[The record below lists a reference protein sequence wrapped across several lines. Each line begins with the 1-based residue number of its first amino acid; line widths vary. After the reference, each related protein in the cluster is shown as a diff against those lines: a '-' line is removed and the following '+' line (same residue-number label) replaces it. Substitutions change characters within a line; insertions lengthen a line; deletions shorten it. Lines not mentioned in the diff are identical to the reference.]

1 MLIHRSTKGDAVTF
15 ARSCF
20 RPTLSRKEI
29 PNEILGGFAAMLV
42 ALPSAIAF
50 GIIIFAPLGQGM
62 AAKGALAGIV
72 GAAALGIVAPFFGG
86 TSRLV
91 TSPCAPAAALLS
103 VFVAETFAAGKVP
116 ADMIPLLVAIV
127 AVGAGCVQLAIGLLG
142 GGVFIKYIPY
152 PVVAG
157 YLGGVG
163 VLIFLG

>member
-1 MLIHRSTKGDAVTF
+1 MTF
-15 ARSCF
+15 VRSCIK
-20 RPTLSRKEI
+20 PTLSLKDI
-29 PNEILGGFAAMLV
+29 TNEVLGGFAAMLV

-50 GIIIFAPLGQGM
+50 GIVIFAPLGQGT

-103 VFVAETFAAGKVP
+103 VFVAGAVSAKSVP
-116 ADMIPLLVAIV
+116 PDMIPLLVAVV